1 MLSAGNKAIILSVFM
16 LSVVAP
22 LKQQHFFSCKIL
34 KQFFKLFTEF
44 TFFTAIKL
52 DKPAIKDLNPNG
64 LMAAA

>member
-1 MLSAGNKAIILSVFM
+1 MLSVGNKPIMLSVVM

-34 KQFFKLFTEF
+34 QFFKLFTEF
-44 TFFTAIKL
+44 TFFAAIKL

-64 LMAAA
+64 LMAA